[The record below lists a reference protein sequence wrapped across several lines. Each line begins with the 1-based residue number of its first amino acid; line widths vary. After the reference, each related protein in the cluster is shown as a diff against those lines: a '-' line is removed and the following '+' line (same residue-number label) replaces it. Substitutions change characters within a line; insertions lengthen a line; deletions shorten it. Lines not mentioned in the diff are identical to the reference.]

1 MINDTTKDWLS
12 ILAHYKKN
20 TEVEGLITD
29 VVRGGFNVMISNCDC
44 FLPNKACPHLNDKD
58 KSIYL
63 NTAIKVYIHK
73 INALTD
79 NIVVT
84 TIKGDEKALT
94 INDLTIGDVFDGI
107 VKRVESYGIFVTVKG
122 LDGLV
127 HINEISWQRVNDIH
141 SLYSVND
148 PVTVKV
154 IDVNTESNRIS
165 FSIKQLENGTQKD
178 FYEDHQE
185 GDILVGYIK
194 SVIEHGIVVG
204 FEDYTT
210 TGLIYKKLI
219 PNFYNAYNYY
229 HIDDDIQVKIIMMDR
244 ANSKLQLA
252 LVKYPFV

>member
-1 MINDTTKDWLS
+1 MSNDTTKDWLS
-12 ILAHYKKN
+12 ILAYYKKN
-20 TEVEGLITD
+20 TEVEGIITD
-29 VVRGGFNVMISNCDC
+29 VVRGGFNVMVSNCEC

-63 NTAIKVYIHK
+63 NTTIKVYIHK

-94 INDLTIGDVFDGI
+94 INDLSVGDVLDGI
-107 VKRVESYGIFVTVKG
+107 VKRVESYGIFVTVNG

-127 HINEISWQRVNDIH
+127 HINEMSSHRINDIY

-154 IDVNTESNRIS
+154 IDIKTESNRIS

-185 GDILVGYIK
+185 GDVLVGYIK
-194 SVIEHGIVVG
+194 SIIEHGIVVG
-204 FEDYTT
+204 FEGYTT
-210 TGLIYKKLI
+210 TGLIYKKLV
-219 PNFYNAYNYY
+219 PNFYNVHQLYN
-229 HIDDDIQVKIIMMDR
+229 IDDDIQVKIKMMDR

-252 LVKYPFV
+252 LVKYPVV

>member
-1 MINDTTKDWLS
+1 MNNYTTKDWLS

-20 TEVEGLITD
+20 TEVEGIITD
-29 VVRGGFNVMISNCDC
+29 VIRGGFNVMVSNCEC

-63 NTAIKVYIHK
+63 NTSIKVFIHK

-94 INDLTIGDVFDGI
+94 INDLTIGDVLDGI
-107 VKRVESYGIFVTVKG
+107 VKRVESFGIFVTVNG

-127 HINEISWQRVNDIH
+127 HINEISWQRVDDIH

-154 IDVNTESNRIS
+154 IAIDADNNRIG
-165 FSIKQLENGTQKD
+165 FSIKQLENGTHKD
-178 FYEDHQE
+178 FYEDHKE
-185 GDILVGYIK
+185 GEILIGYIK
-194 SVIEHGIVVG
+194 NIIEHGIVVG

-210 TGLIYKKLI
+210 TGLIYKKLV

-229 HIDDDIQVKIIMMDR
+229 HIDDDIQVKIKMMDR
-244 ANSKLQLA
+244 VNSKLQLDF
-252 LVKYPFV
+252 VKYPIV